1 MSDHQTPPAA
11 SNRGL
16 WVPTATTSREYHQ
29 FEHFADQL
37 GCRLLSYKCYR
48 SYFDGKE
55 TRSVR
60 YELSFVSKE

>member
-1 MSDHQTPPAA
+1 MSDHKTPTPI

-16 WVPTATTSREYHQ
+16 WVPTAVTSREYHQ
-29 FEHFADQL
+29 FEHMADQL
-37 GCRLLSYKCYR
+37 GCRLLSHSCYR